1 MTSSQETQKCYIRF
15 TVDNS
20 ETDIRGGNDIQGS
33 TESSFEERITDFCVL
48 WGFSRFII
56 RKI

>member
-1 MTSSQETQKCYIRF
+1 MIFSQTLQKHSIRF

-20 ETDIRGGNDIQGS
+20 ETDIRTGNDIQGS
-33 TESSFEERITDFCVL
+33 IESSFKERITDLCAL
-48 WGFSRFII
+48 WGFSRFNV